1 MKTSRLLLLGC
12 VALSG
17 LLAGCRSVLSPPDPR
32 VTVGPE
38 LRRALFVSR
47 FLTQQNDAGF
57 TQIQATLQNLRRR
70 TLRLQVRVDW
80 FDAKGVVQES
90 LTSNWR
96 NVSVTRQTEYALKV
110 TAPNPQ
116 ATDFRLYI
124 HEAKRN

>member
-17 LLAGCRSVLSPPDPR
+17 LVAGCRSVQSPPDPR
-32 VTVGPE
+32 VTLGPE
-38 LRRALFVSR
+38 LKRALVVSR
-47 FLTQQNDAGF
+47 FLILQNDAGF
-57 TQIQATLQNLRRR
+57 TQIQATLRNLRHR
-70 TLRLQVRVDW
+70 TLPLQVRVDW
-80 FDAKGVVQES
+80 FDANGVVQES

-96 NVSVTRQTEYALKV
+96 YVSVTRQTEYALKV

-116 ATDFRLYI
+116 ATDFRLYV